1 MVSLLLRQIARSASQ
16 TGVSTR
22 RRTGHCSLTS
32 SSVQGP
38 TERSLDIRTLTGFF
52 REEVIGK
59 HAHRPALICRQ
70 ERPRAHGG
78 PLSRN
83 LNVTSHLAWDFD
95 EFDKHIRALARGLVA
110 MGVRKGD
117 RVAVLMGNNRWRAVW
132 ALTRGIHSSRVYP
145 NMKLLCITSVGVRE
159 HRRNPRNAEPCL
171 QVE

>member
-1 MVSLLLRQIARSASQ
+1 MVSLRFRQIIRLASQ
-16 TGVSTR
+16 TGASSLLTR
-22 RRTGHCSLTS
+22 RRTTGHCSLTS

-38 TERSLDIRTLTGFF
+38 TERSLDLRTLTGFF

-78 PLSRN
+78 PPSRN
-83 LNVTSHLAWDFD
+83 LSVNSHLAWDFD

-117 RVAVLMGNNRWRAVW
+117 RVAVLMGNNRCRAVLV
-132 ALTRGIHSSRVYP
+132 LTRDIHSSR
-145 NMKLLCITSVGVRE
+145 GVFLYEALMHHFNGRA
-159 HRRNPRNAEPCL
+159 RA
-171 QVE
+171 